1 LRRRGVAPLSPLTLL
16 VLPSPPHSSFLVPYS
31 SFLKNAISF
40 SRAILYNRSNQ
51 LSWEILNVVG
61 QLASYSRKPEIELAE
76 AVAND
81 DVTELEKLLRRGIDP
96 NIRIVSQNLNPLIFL
111 AFQKNSFTLPPS
123 LSHNVRQELYEIVP
137 KTDCLRCLLKHGANP
152 NSRNNLGKTVLDLAI
167 IWCLPDTVKL
177 LVEYG
182 ADVNLGDRQGVT
194 PLMKTVIL
202 GIKDARS
209 MADKLQISQY
219 ILDSGADINARTVDG
234 TTALMYAVR
243 NCRLEMMEWLLARGA
258 SLSITDEGGN
268 RACDLIPKS
277 LPSDRYEHL
286 YEILTPAPLNP
297 DDPTPDEPEGD
308 RLLKVILTALQEIEY

>member
-1 LRRRGVAPLSPLTLL
+1 
-16 VLPSPPHSSFLVPYS
+16 
-31 SFLKNAISF
+31 
-40 SRAILYNRSNQ
+40 
-51 LSWEILNVVG
+51 LSWEILNLVQ
-61 QLASYSRKPEIELAE
+61 QLATYSQNREIELAE

-81 DVTELEKLLRRGIDP
+81 DVTKLEKLLRRGVDP

-111 AFQKNSFTLPPS
+111 AFQKQFFTLPPS
-123 LSHNVRQELYEIVP
+123 LSHNSEQTLYEIVP
-137 KTDCLRCLLKHGANP
+137 KTKCLRCLLKHGANP
-152 NSRNNLGKTVLDLAI
+152 NSRNNFGKTVLDLAI

-182 ADVNLGDRQGVT
+182 VDVNSGDRQGIT

-209 MADKLQISQY
+209 MADKLQISEY

-234 TTALMYAVR
+234 TTALMYAVK

-258 SLSITDEGGN
+258 SLSITDSRGN
-268 RACDLIPKS
+268 RAGDLIPKY

-286 YEILTPAPLNP
+286 YQMLTPAPLNP
-297 DDPTPDEPEGD
+297 DAPTPDEPEGD
-308 RLLKVILTALQEIEY
+308 RLLKVILTALQELEY